1 MPKGDHIHSAP
12 MSNTAVSIERTPT
25 INDTVRLESP
35 AGAPRLSTYLTL
47 CVVSCGVV
55 LLEIVLTRVFAFLLW
70 AHLAFMVVGT
80 ALFGFALSGLYLAL
94 RKKQDPISVS
104 RSCLSAS
111 ASILLIYGVIRFIPF
126 QPWDYTHAANFLYL
140 GVWYASLVLPFFFAG
155 LVVASILGSYPAQ
168 AAKLYGVDLLSAAV
182 GALAAVPLMPFFGG
196 EGALIFCATLLAVAA
211 LTSAES
217 RTRTRTALCAI
228 AVTLLL
234 TTIVPTYLPL
244 VLHHKKRFF
253 NKAREEGKILAT
265 RWSSVSRVDI
275 ANSSNPN
282 KKGNLRAIWIDGGT
296 NHSGMINITTPID
309 QMEPMTKS
317 SVGLAYSLKRGTNP
331 RDIIIGSSG
340 GHEVLYALT
349 QGAGHVDAV
358 ELDPSIV
365 RFVNQPD
372 FAAFMGNVY
381 QNPRVTLHN
390 DEGRAFLRR
399 QPLESY
405 DVIQFVNNYT
415 PVAIGSG
422 ALNLTESYLL
432 TKEAMKDFYD
442 HLKPNGI
449 LALHRGATLRVAS
462 TALAMLE
469 EEGVKDPGR
478 SLLILHGEWDMFEAF
493 LLKKGEWTQEEIDQV
508 TAYMKGHPRP
518 SPNLFIWNPLNP
530 AASEPMYAKFIT
542 ASAADRAQYYTSLG
556 VNLFPTTDDRPFM
569 EHYLQFGKRALSKEV
584 PSEFRVFNSQKLFG
598 LIPRGDVPYVAILV
612 ESVVFAL
619 CLVLAPLLLSR
630 RSSKITDV
638 GAFSAY
644 YGALGFGFMVVEL
657 CLMKRYV
664 IYLGHPAY
672 SITAVL
678 VLLLLG
684 AGAGSLAL
692 SRISA
697 LTGTSK
703 LWAVVACVAAAIG
716 IESAVVPVLMEQTLS
731 LVLWQ
736 RFVVAAACLIPLGF
750 ALGIPF
756 SAGMEVLNTS
766 PRYEGIRG
774 TLLAWA
780 WGMNG
785 LFTVIGSAL
794 TVFLALFYGFAATLW
809 IATCAYVLAA
819 VVLSRIIA
827 KNQARA

>member
-1 MPKGDHIHSAP
+1 
-12 MSNTAVSIERTPT
+12 MSNTAVSIERAKQCNTSTQRELPSET
-25 INDTVRLESP
+25 
-35 AGAPRLSTYLTL
+35 PRLSTYITL
-47 CVVSCGVV
+47 CVLSCAVV

-94 RKKQDPISVS
+94 RKNQSAISIS

-111 ASILLIYGVIRFIPF
+111 GSIIAIYAVIRFIPF
-126 QPWDYTHAANFLYL
+126 QPWDYTHASNFLYL
-140 GVWYASLVLPFFFAG
+140 GIWYASLVLPFFFAG

-168 AAKLYGVDLLSAAV
+168 AAKLYGADLLSAAV
-182 GALAAVPLMPFFGG
+182 GALAAVPLMPIFGG

-217 RTRTRTALCAI
+217 KHRSRMALAGI
-228 AVTLLL
+228 GATLLL
-234 TTIVPTYLPL
+234 TAIVPSYLPL

-317 SVGLAYSLKRGTNP
+317 SVGLAYSLKRGTSP

-365 RFVNQPD
+365 KFVSRPD
-372 FAAFMGNVY
+372 FAEFMGNVY

-442 HLKPNGI
+442 HLKPNGV

-478 SLLILHGEWDMFEAF
+478 SILILHGEWDMFEAF
-493 LLKKGEWTQEEIDQV
+493 LLKKGEWTQEEIDKV
-508 TAYMKGHPRP
+508 SDYMKGHPRP
-518 SPNLFIWNPLNP
+518 SQRLFIWNPLDIAGSDP
-530 AASEPMYAKFIT
+530 LYAKFIT
-542 ASAADRAQYYTSLG
+542 SSASERAQYYTSLG

-569 EHYLQFGKRALSKEV
+569 EHYLQFGRHSLSKEV

-612 ESVVFAL
+612 ESIGFAL
-619 CLVLAPLLLSR
+619 CLVLAPLLMSR
-630 RSSKITDV
+630 RSVKIPDV

-664 IYLGHPAY
+664 IYLGNPAY

-692 SRISA
+692 PKIAAVTGKSR
-697 LTGTSK
+697 
-703 LWAVVACVAAAIG
+703 LWIVVGCVAAAIG
-716 IESAVVPVLMEQTLS
+716 VESALVPLLMQETLS

-736 RFVVAAACLIPLGF
+736 RFAVAAACLIPLGF

-766 PRYEGIRG
+766 PRYEGIRRN
-774 TLLAWA
+774 LLAWA

-794 TVFLALFYGFAATLW
+794 TVFLALFYGFAATLS
-809 IATCAYVLAA
+809 IATCAYILAA
-819 VVLSRIIA
+819 VVLHRVIA
-827 KNQARA
+827 RNKVAA

>member
-1 MPKGDHIHSAP
+1 
-12 MSNTAVSIERTPT
+12 MSNTAVSIERSPNTNATP
-25 INDTVRLESP
+25 RQESTSET
-35 AGAPRLSTYLTL
+35 PRLSTYLTL
-47 CVVSCGVV
+47 CVVSSGVV

-94 RKKQDPISVS
+94 RKKQETISIS

-126 QPWDYTHAANFLYL
+126 QPWDYTNTANFLYL
-140 GVWYASLVLPFFFAG
+140 GIWYASLVLPFFFTG
-155 LVVASILGSYPAQ
+155 LVVASILGAYPAK
-168 AAKLYGVDLLSAAV
+168 AAKLYGFDLLSAAV
-182 GALAAVPLMPFFGG
+182 GALAAVPLMPIFGG
-196 EGALIFCATLLAVAA
+196 EGALIFCASLLALAGA
-211 LTSAES
+211 MSAES
-217 RTRTRTALCAI
+217 KARTRMALGVIAATLVLTA
-228 AVTLLL
+228 V
-234 TTIVPTYLPL
+234 VPTYLPL

-275 ANSSNPN
+275 ANSSNPK

-365 RFVNQPD
+365 KFVNQPQ
-372 FAAFMGNVY
+372 FAEFMGNVY

-442 HLKPNGI
+442 HLKPNGV

-469 EEGVKDPGR
+469 EQGVKNPER
-478 SLLILHGEWDMFEAF
+478 SIMILNGEWDMFEAF
-493 LLKKGEWTQEEIDQV
+493 LLKKGEWTQEDLTKVNE
-508 TAYMKGHPRP
+508 YMKGHPHP
-518 SPNLFIWNPLNP
+518 SPNLFIWNPLDVAGSDP
-530 AASEPMYAKFIT
+530 LYTKFIT
-542 ASAADRAQYYTSLG
+542 ATPAERSQYYTSLG

-569 EHYLQFGKRALSKEV
+569 EHYLQFGRRALSKDL
-584 PSEFRVFNSQKLFG
+584 PAEFRVFNSQKLFG

-612 ESVVFAL
+612 ESIAFAV

-630 RSSKITDV
+630 RSTKITDV

-692 SRISA
+692 PKLAS
-697 LTGTSK
+697 LTGRSR
-703 LWAVVACVAAAIG
+703 LWAVVGGVAAAIA
-716 IESAVVPVLMEQTLS
+716 IESAVVPLLMEKTLS

-736 RFVVAAACLIPLGF
+736 RFVVAAGCLVPLGF

-756 SAGMEVLNTS
+756 SAGMEVLNSS
-766 PRYEGIRG
+766 PRYEGIRR

-794 TVFLALFYGFAATLW
+794 TVFLALFYGFAATLA
-809 IATCAYVLAA
+809 IATCAYVVAA
-819 VVLSRIIA
+819 FVLYKVIA
-827 KNQARA
+827 RNRAQA